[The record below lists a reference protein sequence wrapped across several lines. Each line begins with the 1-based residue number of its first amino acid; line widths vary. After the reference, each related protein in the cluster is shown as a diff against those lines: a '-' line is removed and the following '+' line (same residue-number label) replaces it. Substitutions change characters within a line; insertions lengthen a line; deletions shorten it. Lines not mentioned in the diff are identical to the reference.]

1 MEYVVNMKKKV
12 IAKAPVNIALIK
24 YWGKE
29 NEEEVI
35 PYTGSLSLS
44 VSELHTTTMI
54 TQCNQGF
61 SFILNGKKATKDDA
75 LKIKNFLLHFA
86 QEHELEDICIIS
98 ENTGPT
104 ASGVASSASGFA
116 ALAKAA
122 NVFFETYY
130 DDQTLANITRLG
142 SGSACRSLFGGLVV
156 WEKTGEVYSIR
167 EDGFDFIMVFALLT
181 HQRKSISSKQAMK
194 NTVKTSPFYPTW
206 VNKTTQDLVAMKHAI
221 HVEDLKAIGELTQ
234 SSALAMHASMLAAI
248 PPTLYLN
255 SHSLDIVHAMIQLQ
269 EEGEFAYPTMDAG
282 MHVKIL
288 TNRKSLEKVLET
300 LEHFKVKDIVVTH
313 PEKGAHILHEE

>member
-1 MEYVVNMKKKV
+1 MESIPNMKKKV

-54 TQCNQGF
+54 TQCNSGF
-61 SFILNGKKATKDDA
+61 SFFLNGKKASKEDA
-75 LKIKNFLLHFA
+75 LKIRKFLLNFA
-86 QEHELEDICIIS
+86 QEHELEDICIFS

-122 NVFFETYY
+122 NVFFETYF
-130 DDQTLANITRLG
+130 DNQILANITRLG
-142 SGSACRSLFGGLVV
+142 SGSACRSLFDGLVV
-156 WEKTGEVYSIR
+156 WEKSGEVYSIR

-181 HQRKSISSKQAMK
+181 HQRKTISSKKAMK
-194 NTVKTSPFYPTW
+194 NTVKTSPFYSTW
-206 VNKTTQDLVAMKHAI
+206 VSKTTQDLVSMKHAI
-221 HVEDLKAIGELTQ
+221 HIEDLKSIGELTQ

-248 PPTLYLN
+248 PPTLYLT
-255 SHSLDIVHAMIQLQ
+255 SHSLEIIHAIMQLQ

-288 TNRKSLEKVLET
+288 TNKHSVEKVLET

-313 PEKGAHILHEE
+313 PEKGAHILYEE

>member
-1 MEYVVNMKKKV
+1 MEFVPTMKKKV

-29 NEEEVI
+29 NEEQVI

-54 TQCNQGF
+54 TQCKQGF
-61 SFILNGKKATKDDA
+61 SFYLNGKKATKEDA
-75 LKIKNFLLHFA
+75 LKIKNFLLNFA
-86 QEHELEDICIIS
+86 QEHELDGICIVS

-122 NVFFETYY
+122 NVFFETYF
-130 DDQTLANITRLG
+130 DDQILANITRLG
-142 SGSACRSLFGGLVV
+142 SGSACRSLFDGLVV

-167 EDGFDFIMVFALLT
+167 EDGFDFVMVFALLS
-181 HQRKSISSKQAMK
+181 HHKKSISSKQAMK
-194 NTVKTSPFYPTW
+194 NTVKTSPYYPTW
-206 VNKTTQDLVAMKHAI
+206 VSKTTQDLIAMKHAI
-221 HVEDLKAIGELTQ
+221 HIEDLKSIGELTQ
-234 SSALAMHASMLAAI
+234 SSALAMHASMLAAV
-248 PPTLYLN
+248 PPTLYLT
-255 SHSLDIVHAMIQLQ
+255 SHSLEIIHAIIKLQ

-288 TNRKSLEKVLET
+288 TNQQSLDKVLDT

-313 PEKGAHILHEE
+313 PEKGAQILHDE